1 MVRKEILFA
10 SNNAHKVE
18 EVRKLLPENF
28 HLLSLS
34 DLGWTEDIPEPFD
47 TYQENATAKV
57 QYVFERTGLSCF
69 SDDSG
74 LAIDALDGR
83 PGVFSARYAGDKGNA
98 KANIDKVLHEMNGLT
113 NRSGRFYSVIAFMDP
128 IQHVTLFQGIV
139 EGVIT
144 IKPNGT
150 GGFGYDPIFIP
161 TGFHQTFGQLPD
173 ALKNRISHRAAAMKK
188 FLSFL
193 IQQA

>member
-1 MVRKEILFA
+1 MLRKEILFA

-18 EVRKLLPENF
+18 EVRKLLPEKY
-28 HLLSLS
+28 HLLSLN
-34 DLGWTEDIPEPFD
+34 DLNWKEDIPEPWD
-47 TYQENATAKV
+47 TYEENAIAKV
-57 QYVFERTGLSCF
+57 QFVFERTGLSCF

-98 KANIDKVLHEMNGLT
+98 KANIGKVLHEMHGLP
-113 NRSGRFYSVIAFMDP
+113 NRFGRFYSVIAFMDLT
-128 IQHVTLFQGIV
+128 QQTTLFQGIV

-144 IKPNGT
+144 NEPMGT

-161 TGFHQTFGQLPD
+161 NGFDQTFGQLPD
-173 ALKNRISHRAAAMKK
+173 ALKNKISHRAAAIKK
-188 FLSFL
+188 FMAFL
-193 IQQA
+193 AQQE